1 MIALLIAFIVVVT
14 LLAYLLE
21 LTSVERVLGALRRWR
36 AGQSWQTAVYEVRT
50 FKWRTCSL
58 TGR

>member
-1 MIALLIAFIVVVT
+1 MIVLLIAFVVAVA

-21 LTSVERVLGALRRWR
+21 LTTIERVLGALRRWR

-50 FKWRTCSL
+50 FSCFMTR
-58 TGR
+58 